1 MDIFTLNKY
10 GVCINPK
17 IISFC
22 VGKFSFEFETAYINS
37 RWIVGFRI
45 HADADGFCSPCTA
58 NYGRIFD
65 SEKNAIKYAAQKALD
80 FFSDEHYCTGNSK
93 TKVKVPK
100 EIFSKLR
107 NIIKPVPRQLSLFDF
122 NI

>member
-17 IISFC
+17 KISFA
-22 VGKFSFEFETAYINS
+22 VGKFTYEFETAYIKS

-45 HADADGFCSPCTA
+45 YADGDGYCSPCTA
-58 NYGRIFD
+58 NYGRFFD

-122 NI
+122 NV